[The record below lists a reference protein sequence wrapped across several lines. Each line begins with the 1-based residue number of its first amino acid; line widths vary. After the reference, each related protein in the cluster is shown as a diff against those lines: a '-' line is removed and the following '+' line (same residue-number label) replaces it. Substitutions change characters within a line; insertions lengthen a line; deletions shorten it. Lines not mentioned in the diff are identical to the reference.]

1 MQNNWKSDDVFIK
14 LIRLLGSLSESQ
26 TQYINCKN
34 SLRSVSLEMRR
45 SLGPVL
51 LLLSLN
57 SLVGLTLLSN
67 GLSKR
72 YHRYPTKAFVCGR
85 IYRSLAS
92 LPRPTRIFSS
102 TGGTEI
108 SGCDES
114 STVGSISGTQIAKF
128 RLPRSVSHFYSWM
141 ISRRKTDLL
150 PQSF

>member
-1 MQNNWKSDDVFIK
+1 MISSQY
-14 LIRLLGSLSESQ
+14 ESQ
-26 TQYINCKN
+26 SQYINCKN
-34 SLRSVSLEMRR
+34 SVRSVNFEMRR

-72 YHRYPTKAFVCGR
+72 YHRNPTKAFVCGR
-85 IYRSLAS
+85 VYRSLAS

-102 TGGTEI
+102 TESTDVSNG
-108 SGCDES
+108 DKS

-128 RLPRSVSHFYSWM
+128 RIPRSVSHFYSWTT
-141 ISRRKTDLL
+141 SRRKTDLL
-150 PQSF
+150 SQSF